1 MLLTNKIVV
10 ITGGAGFLGQ
20 QFCAAVAGQGGIAI
34 VADINV
40 EAASSAAEKIG
51 ASYPGCA
58 HPALLDISNK
68 ESINS
73 LISILVEKYGHIDAI
88 VNNAYPRNRNYGRK
102 VEDVSYEDFCE
113 NVNLHLGGYFL
124 VTQQFCKFFQKQG
137 HGNIVNM
144 SSIYG
149 MMPPRFEVYA
159 GTPMTMPVEY
169 AAIKSAVNHLTRY
182 FAQYYKKDEI
192 RVNCLSPGGILDRQ
206 PEAFLQKYGTYC
218 GTKGMLDSSDI
229 NGSLVFLLS
238 DASQH
243 ITGQNL
249 VVDDGFSL

>member
-1 MLLTNKIVV
+1 MFLKNKIIV

-20 QFCAAVAGQGGIAI
+20 QFCTAIAQQGGIAI
-34 VADINV
+34 VADINA
-40 EAASSAAEKIG
+40 EAATSAAAKIE

-58 HPALLDISNK
+58 EPATLDISSK
-68 ESINS
+68 ESIS
-73 LISILVEKYGHIDAI
+73 TLISVLSDKYGHIDAI
-88 VNNAYPRNRNYGRK
+88 VNNAYPRNKNYGRK

-137 HGNIVNM
+137 HGNIINM

-149 MMPPRFEVYA
+149 MMAPRFEVYA

-182 FAQYYKKDEI
+182 FAQYYKKEGI
-192 RVNCLSPGGILDRQ
+192 RINCLSPGGILDRQ
-206 PEAFLQKYGTYC
+206 PEVFLQKYGTYC
-218 GTKGMLDSSDI
+218 GTQGMLDSSDI
-229 NGSLVFLLS
+229 NGSLLFLLS
-238 DASQH
+238 DASKH
-243 ITGQNL
+243 VTGQNL